1 MDIMDITAEAESV
14 IRDLQRLVQTRRS
27 QHEAEL
33 SGWRLAV
40 LQRATTV
47 LAKLLEA
54 RAAEACLERPRG
66 SPAAAVQLEQLIDA
80 LKTLRAKASQPL
92 A

>member
-1 MDIMDITAEAESV
+1 MDITAEAESV
-14 IRDLQRLVQTRRS
+14 IRDLQCLVQTRRS
-27 QHEAEL
+27 QHQAEL
-33 SGWRLAV
+33 SGWQPVV

-54 RAAEACLERPRG
+54 YAAEACIERPRG
-66 SPAAAVQLEQLIDA
+66 SPAATAPLERLIDE
-80 LKTLRAKASQPL
+80 LKTLRAKASKPL